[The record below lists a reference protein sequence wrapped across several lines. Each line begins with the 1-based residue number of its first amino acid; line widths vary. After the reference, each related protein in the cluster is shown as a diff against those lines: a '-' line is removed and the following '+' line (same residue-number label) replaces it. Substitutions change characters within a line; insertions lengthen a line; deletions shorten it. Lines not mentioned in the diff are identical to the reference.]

1 MGARS
6 LLAWPPPPAGGA
18 AVLRWRRPCTR
29 TRRRGWSRRHASRVV
44 LANRATGPERVLQM
58 AADDPRVMEPSRRG
72 ELEAVIASYRQL
84 AGFDI
89 SQVNERY
96 DEWQAEIK

>member
-1 MGARS
+1 
-6 LLAWPPPPAGGA
+6 
-18 AVLRWRRPCTR
+18 
-29 TRRRGWSRRHASRVV
+29 VV